1 MTESLILAIE
11 SSCDDTSAA
20 IMKGTMVL
28 SNCTSTQSEHAK
40 FGGVI
45 PEVAGRAHQHN
56 ILPVIDR
63 ALSAAG
69 IDFQDLDA
77 IAVTQGPGLSGS
89 LLVGL
94 TYAKSLSLSL
104 GIPLYGIHHMQAHIL
119 AHFVNS
125 SEDWPSF
132 PFLNLTVSGGHT
144 QLVLVHSPLQMEVL
158 AETIDD
164 AAGEAFDKA
173 AKLLGLNYPGGPE
186 IDKCAQL
193 GDAKKYS
200 FNHPQVKGGDYS
212 FSGMKTSLLY
222 FLRDKLKEN
231 PNFIEEEKFHIAASY
246 QDAIVTYLL
255 KNAKRKIQELNIP
268 TFALAGGVSAN
279 SSLRKQ
285 ALLLG
290 EELGVQVFI
299 PKFEYCTDNA
309 AMIGVAGYFQH
320 QAKFTPLNMDA
331 CPRPRWSLN

>member
-1 MTESLILAIE
+1 MTESLILSIE

-20 IMKGTMVL
+20 VLRGTTVL
-28 SNCTSTQSEHAK
+28 SNCTSTQPEHAK

-45 PEVAGRAHQHN
+45 PEVAGRAHQQN
-56 ILPVIDR
+56 MLPVIDR
-63 ALSAAG
+63 ALREAG
-69 IDFQDLDA
+69 VGFQDLNA

-94 TYAKSLSLSL
+94 TYAKSLSLAL
-104 GIPLYGIHHMQAHIL
+104 GIPLFGIHHMQAHIL
-119 AHFVNS
+119 AHFVNNK
-125 SEDWPSF
+125 EDWPSF

-222 FLRDKLKEN
+222 FLRDQLKEN
-231 PNFIEEEKFHIAASY
+231 PNFIEEERHHIAASY
-246 QDAIVTYLL
+246 QESIVTYLL
-255 KNAKRKIQELNIP
+255 KVAKKKLQELNVS
-268 TFALAGGVSAN
+268 TFTLAGGVSAN
-279 SSLRKQ
+279 TALRAQ

-290 EELGVQVFI
+290 EELGIQVYI

-309 AMIGVAGYFQH
+309 AMIGVVGYFQY
-320 QAKFTPLNMDA
+320 QASMAALDMAA
-331 CPRPRWSLN
+331 CPRPRWKLN

>member
-1 MTESLILAIE
+1 MTESLILSIE

-20 IMKGTMVL
+20 VLRGTTVL
-28 SNCTSTQSEHAK
+28 SNCTSTQPEHAK

-45 PEVAGRAHQHN
+45 PEVAGRAHQQN
-56 ILPVIDR
+56 MLPVIDR
-63 ALSAAG
+63 ALREAG
-69 IDFQDLDA
+69 VGFQDLNA

-94 TYAKSLSLSL
+94 TYAKSLSLAL
-104 GIPLYGIHHMQAHIL
+104 GIPLFGIHHMQAHIL
-119 AHFVNS
+119 AHFVNNT
-125 SEDWPSF
+125 EDWPSF

-222 FLRDKLKEN
+222 FLRDQLIEN
-231 PNFIEEEKFHIAASY
+231 PNFIEEERHHIAASY
-246 QDAIVTYLL
+246 QEAIVTYLL
-255 KNAKRKIQELNIP
+255 KVAQKKLQELNVS
-268 TFALAGGVSAN
+268 TFTLAGGVSAN
-279 SSLRKQ
+279 TALRAK

-290 EELGVQVFI
+290 EELGIQVYI

-309 AMIGVAGYFQH
+309 AMIGVVGYFQY
-320 QAKFTPLNMDA
+320 QASMAALDMAA
-331 CPRPRWSLN
+331 CPRPRWKLN

>member
-1 MTESLILAIE
+1 MTESLILSIE

-20 IMKGTMVL
+20 VLRGTTVL
-28 SNCTSTQSEHAK
+28 SNCTSTQPEHAK

-45 PEVAGRAHQHN
+45 PEVAGRAHQQN
-56 ILPVIDR
+56 MLPVIDR
-63 ALSAAG
+63 ALREAG
-69 IDFQDLDA
+69 VGFQDLNA

-89 LLVGL
+89 LLVRL
-94 TYAKSLSLSL
+94 TYAKSLSLAL
-104 GIPLYGIHHMQAHIL
+104 GIPLFGIHHMQAHIL
-119 AHFVNS
+119 AHFVNNT
-125 SEDWPSF
+125 EDWPLF

-222 FLRDKLKEN
+222 FLRDQLKEN
-231 PNFIEEEKFHIAASY
+231 PNFIEEERHHIAASY
-246 QDAIVTYLL
+246 QEAIVTYLL
-255 KNAKRKIQELNIP
+255 KVAKKKLQELNVS
-268 TFALAGGVSAN
+268 TFTLAGGVSAN
-279 SSLRKQ
+279 TALRAK

-290 EELGVQVFI
+290 EELGIQVYI

-309 AMIGVAGYFQH
+309 AMIGVVGYFQY
-320 QAKFTPLNMDA
+320 QASMAALDMAA
-331 CPRPRWSLN
+331 CPRPRWKLN

>member
-1 MTESLILAIE
+1 MTESLILSIE

-20 IMKGTMVL
+20 VLRGTRVL
-28 SNCTSTQSEHAK
+28 SNCTSTQPEHAK

-45 PEVAGRAHQHN
+45 PEVAGRAHQQN
-56 ILPVIDR
+56 MLPVIDR
-63 ALSAAG
+63 ALRDAG
-69 IDFQDLDA
+69 VGFQDLNA

-94 TYAKSLSLSL
+94 TYAKSLSLAL
-104 GIPLYGIHHMQAHIL
+104 GIPLFGIHHMQAHIL
-119 AHFVNS
+119 AHFVNNT
-125 SEDWPSF
+125 EDWPSF

-200 FNHPQVKGGDYS
+200 FSHPQVKGGDYS

-222 FLRDKLKEN
+222 FLRDQLIEN
-231 PNFIEEEKFHIAASY
+231 PNFIEEERHHIAASY
-246 QDAIVTYLL
+246 QEAIVTYLL
-255 KNAKRKIQELNIP
+255 KVAKKKLQELNVS
-268 TFALAGGVSAN
+268 TFTLAGGVSAN
-279 SSLRKQ
+279 TALRAK

-290 EELGVQVFI
+290 EELGIQVYI

-309 AMIGVAGYFQH
+309 AMIGVVGYFQY
-320 QAKFTPLNMDA
+320 QASMAALDMAA
-331 CPRPRWSLN
+331 CPRPRWKLN

>member
-1 MTESLILAIE
+1 MTESLILSIE

-20 IMKGTMVL
+20 VLRGTTVL
-28 SNCTSTQSEHAK
+28 SNCTSTQPEHAK

-45 PEVAGRAHQHN
+45 PEVAGRAHQQN
-56 ILPVIDR
+56 MLPVIDR
-63 ALSAAG
+63 ALREAG
-69 IDFQDLDA
+69 VGFQDLNA

-94 TYAKSLSLSL
+94 TYAKSLSLAL
-104 GIPLYGIHHMQAHIL
+104 GIPLFGIHHMQAHIL
-119 AHFVNS
+119 AHFVNNT
-125 SEDWPSF
+125 EDWPLF

-164 AAGEAFDKA
+164 AAGA

-222 FLRDKLKEN
+222 FLRDQLKEN
-231 PNFIEEEKFHIAASY
+231 PNFIEEERHHIAASY
-246 QDAIVTYLL
+246 QEAIVTYLL
-255 KNAKRKIQELNIP
+255 KVAKKKLQELNVS
-268 TFALAGGVSAN
+268 TFTLAGGVSAN
-279 SSLRKQ
+279 TALRAQ

-290 EELGVQVFI
+290 EELGIQVYI

-309 AMIGVAGYFQH
+309 AMIGVVGYFQY
-320 QAKFTPLNMDA
+320 QASMAALDMAA
-331 CPRPRWSLN
+331 CPRPRWKLN

>member
-1 MTESLILAIE
+1 MTESLILSIE

-20 IMKGTMVL
+20 VLRGTTVL
-28 SNCTSTQSEHAK
+28 SNCTSTQPEHAK

-45 PEVAGRAHQHN
+45 PEVAGRAHQQN
-56 ILPVIDR
+56 MLPVIDR
-63 ALSAAG
+63 ALREAG
-69 IDFQDLDA
+69 VGFQDLNA

-94 TYAKSLSLSL
+94 TYAKSLSLAL
-104 GIPLYGIHHMQAHIL
+104 GIPLFGIHHMQAHIL
-119 AHFVNS
+119 AHFVNNT
-125 SEDWPSF
+125 EDWPLF

-222 FLRDKLKEN
+222 FLRDQLKEN
-231 PNFIEEEKFHIAASY
+231 PNFIEEERHHIAASY
-246 QDAIVTYLL
+246 QEAIVTYLL
-255 KNAKRKIQELNIP
+255 KVAKKKLQELNVS
-268 TFALAGGVSAN
+268 TFTLAGGVSAN
-279 SSLRKQ
+279 TALRAQ

-290 EELGVQVFI
+290 EELGIQVYI

-309 AMIGVAGYFQH
+309 AMIGVVGYFQY
-320 QAKFTPLNMDA
+320 QASMAALDMAA
-331 CPRPRWSLN
+331 CPRPRWKLN

>member
-20 IMKGTMVL
+20 IMKGTVVL
-28 SNCTSTQSEHAK
+28 SNCTSTQPEHAK

-125 SEDWPSF
+125 SEDWPPF

-186 IDKCAQL
+186 IDKYAQL

-222 FLRDKLKEN
+222 FLRDQLKEN
-231 PNFIEEEKFHIAASY
+231 PNFIEEERHHIAASY
-246 QDAIVTYLL
+246 QEAIVTYLL
-255 KNAKRKIQELNIP
+255 KVAKKKMQELKVS
-268 TFALAGGVSAN
+268 TFTLAGGVSAN
-279 SSLRKQ
+279 SALRSK
-285 ALLLG
+285 ALKLG
-290 EELGVQVFI
+290 EELGIQVYI

-309 AMIGVAGYFQH
+309 AMIGVVGYFQY
-320 QAKFTPLNMDA
+320 QASMTALDMAA
-331 CPRPRWSLN
+331 CPRPRWKLD

>member
-1 MTESLILAIE
+1 MTEPFILAIE

-20 IMKGTMVL
+20 VLKGTVVL
-28 SNCTSTQSEHAK
+28 SNCTSTQPEHAK

-56 ILPVIDR
+56 ILPVIER
-63 ALSAAG
+63 ALKEAG
-69 IDFQDLDA
+69 IGFQELDA
-77 IAVTQGPGLSGS
+77 IAVTQGPGLNGS

-94 TYAKSLSLSL
+94 TYAKSLSTAL
-104 GIPLYGIHHMQAHIL
+104 GIPLYGVHHMQAHIL
-119 AHFVNS
+119 AHFVNDPA
-125 SEDWPSF
+125 DWPMF

-144 QLVLVHSPLQMEVL
+144 QLVLVHSAMQMEVV

-173 AKLLGLNYPGGPE
+173 AKLLGLSYPGGPE

-222 FLRDKLKEN
+222 FLRDQLKEN
-231 PNFIEEEKFHIAASY
+231 PNFIDEEKHHVAASY
-246 QDAIVTYLL
+246 QEAIVSYLL
-255 KNAKRKIQELNIP
+255 KNAKKKLKELGIS
-268 TFALAGGVSAN
+268 TFTLAGGVSAN
-279 SSLRKQ
+279 SSLRKH
-285 ALLLG
+285 ALQLG
-290 EELGVQVFI
+290 QELGIKIFV

-309 AMIGVAGYFQH
+309 AMIGIVGYFQH
-320 QAKFTPLNMDA
+320 QVGMTPLEMDA
-331 CPRPRWSLN
+331 CPRPRWKLN

>member
-1 MTESLILAIE
+1 MTESLILSIE

-20 IMKGTMVL
+20 VLRGTRVL
-28 SNCTSTQSEHAK
+28 SNCTSTQPEHAK

-45 PEVAGRAHQHN
+45 PEVAGRAHQQN
-56 ILPVIDR
+56 MLPVIDR
-63 ALSAAG
+63 ALREAG
-69 IDFQDLDA
+69 VGFQDLNA

-94 TYAKSLSLSL
+94 TYAKSLSLAL
-104 GIPLYGIHHMQAHIL
+104 GIPLFGIHHMQAHIL
-119 AHFVNS
+119 AHFVNNT
-125 SEDWPSF
+125 EDWPLF

-222 FLRDKLKEN
+222 FLRDQLKEN
-231 PNFIEEEKFHIAASY
+231 PNFIEEERHHIAASY
-246 QDAIVTYLL
+246 QEAIVTYLL
-255 KNAKRKIQELNIP
+255 KVAKKKLQELNVS
-268 TFALAGGVSAN
+268 TFTLAGGVSAN
-279 SSLRKQ
+279 TALRAH

-290 EELGVQVFI
+290 EELGIQVYI

-309 AMIGVAGYFQH
+309 AMIGVVGYFQY
-320 QAKFTPLNMDA
+320 QASMAALDMAA
-331 CPRPRWSLN
+331 CPRPRWKLN